1 VTGSDRYPSS
11 ETLLEQAVA
20 QTGLSDYGTGDFREG
35 LGVLLES
42 LAHDARLSPSTD
54 EEVVGV
60 LRRRLAS
67 RLRIEAWY
75 REHPEIDELPVY
87 GPVDVIGLP
96 RTGTTALGS
105 MLSLDPQFRGL
116 RMWEQREPCPPPRLA
131 DEAEDPR
138 RRAYAREN
146 DELPAEAKAMHLYEL
161 DATVEDSD
169 ILGMGFHGQQYTLP
183 VYGYHAWWR
192 QADSSE
198 AFAYHRRAVKLLQS
212 QRPPYLWLFKAPHH
226 KFHLE
231 ALLSAYPEARFVMT
245 HRDPA
250 KAVPSYA
257 SFVSSIFPA
266 TTGALDLTRLG
277 REVSEHLRI
286 GMENAMA
293 ARGRI
298 GEDRFLDV
306 HHVELIADPLG
317 TVRRVYEFL
326 GLDLDHH
333 AELMMNEW
341 QAANRSGAHGAHHYE
356 LAEFGLRAEQ
366 IHDEYDFYIEH
377 FAVEVEGTR

>member
-1 VTGSDRYPSS
+1 MSGRYPSS
-11 ETLLEQAVA
+11 EALLDQAVA
-20 QTGLSDYGTGDFREG
+20 QTGLSDFGTGDFREG
-35 LGVLLES
+35 LSVLLES

-54 EEVVGV
+54 DEVVGV
-60 LRRRLAS
+60 LRRRLAN

-75 REHPEIDELPVY
+75 EDHPEIEDLPVY

-105 MLSLDPQFRGL
+105 MLSLDPQFRSL
-116 RMWEQREPCPPPRLA
+116 RMWEQRQPCPPPTLEGEADDSRRL
-131 DEAEDPR
+131 
-138 RRAYAREN
+138 AYAREN
-146 DELPAEAKAMHLYEL
+146 DALPAEAKAMHLYEL

-169 ILGMGFHGQQYTLP
+169 ILGMGFHGQQYTIP
-183 VYGYHAWWR
+183 VYGYHAWWCN
-192 QADSSE
+192 ADSTD

-212 QRPPYLWLFKAPHH
+212 RRPPYLWLFKAPHH

-231 ALLSAYPEARFVMT
+231 ALLSAYPDARFVMT

-257 SFVSSIFPA
+257 SFVSHIFPA
-266 TTGALDLTRLG
+266 PAGKRDLPRHG

-286 GMENAMA
+286 GMENAIA

-298 GEDRFLDV
+298 GEDKFLDV

-317 TVRRVYEFL
+317 TIRRIYEFL
-326 GLDLDHH
+326 GVNLDEK
-333 AELMMNEW
+333 AELMMKEW
-341 QAANRSGAHGAHHYE
+341 QASNRSGSHGTHNYE
-356 LAEFGLRAEQ
+356 PADFGLSAAQIRA
-366 IHDEYDFYIEH
+366 DYDFYIEH
-377 FAVEVEGTR
+377 FDVEIESGR

>member
-1 VTGSDRYPSS
+1 VTGNGRYPTS
-11 ETLLEQAVA
+11 ETLLEQAIA

-35 LGVLLES
+35 LSVLLES
-42 LAHDARLSPSTD
+42 LAYDAHLSPSTD
-54 EEVVGV
+54 EEVLGV
-60 LRRRLAS
+60 LRRRLGN

-75 REHPEIDELPVY
+75 KDHPEIDALPVY

-105 MLSLDPQFRGL
+105 MLSLDPQFRSL
-116 RMWEQREPCPPPRLA
+116 RMWEQREPCPPPTLET
-131 DEAEDPR
+131 EAEDPR
-138 RRAYAREN
+138 RLAYAREN
-146 DELPAEAKAMHLYEL
+146 DALPAEAKAMHVYEL

-192 QADSSE
+192 DADSTE
-198 AFAYHRRAVKLLQS
+198 TFAYHRRAVKLLQS

-231 ALLSAYPEARFVMT
+231 ALLSAYPDARFIMT

-257 SFVSSIFPA
+257 SFVSHLFPA
-266 TTGALDLTRLG
+266 TPGPHDLTRLG
-277 REVSEHLRI
+277 REVCEHLRI

-293 ARGRI
+293 ARSRI

-306 HHVELIADPLG
+306 HHVELIADPSG
-317 TVRRVYEFL
+317 AIRRIYEFL
-326 GLDLDHH
+326 GLDLDHN
-333 AELMMNEW
+333 AELMMKDW
-341 QAANRSGAHGAHHYE
+341 QAANRSGAHGTHNYE
-356 LAEFGLRAEQ
+356 LADFGLSAGQ
-366 IHDEYDFYIEH
+366 IREDYEFYIEH
-377 FAVEVEGTR
+377 FGVDVGAR

>member
-1 VTGSDRYPSS
+1 
-11 ETLLEQAVA
+11 
-20 QTGLSDYGTGDFREG
+20 
-35 LGVLLES
+35 VLLES
-42 LAHDARLSPSTD
+42 LAQDARLSPSTD

-60 LRRRLAS
+60 LRRRLAN

-75 REHPEIDELPVY
+75 KDHPEIEELPVY

-105 MLSLDPQFRGL
+105 MLSLDPQLRSL
-116 RMWEQREPCPPPRLA
+116 RMWEQREPCPPPTLEG
-131 DEAEDPR
+131 EAEDPR
-138 RRAYAREN
+138 RLAYAREN
-146 DELPAEAKAMHLYEL
+146 DALPAEAKAMHTYEL
-161 DATVEDSD
+161 DASVEDSD

-192 QADSSE
+192 EADSTD

-231 ALLSAYPEARFVMT
+231 AVLSAYPDARFIMT

-257 SFVSSIFPA
+257 SFVSHIFPA
-266 TTGALDLTRLG
+266 SAGELDLTRLG
-277 REVSEHLRI
+277 PEVSEHLRI
-286 GMENAMA
+286 GMENAIA

-306 HHVELIADPLG
+306 HHVELIRDPPG
-317 TVRRVYEFL
+317 TIRRVYEFL
-326 GLDLDHH
+326 GLHLDYKT
-333 AELMMNEW
+333 ELTIKEW
-341 QAANRSGAHGAHHYE
+341 QTTNRSGAHGTHQYDPAD
-356 LAEFGLRAEQ
+356 FGLSAEQ
-366 IHDEYDFYIEH
+366 VRSDYDFYIEH
-377 FAVEVEGTR
+377 FGVEVEGKR